1 MWQQAL
7 LMVVAMA
14 NSDGGSVI
22 VLKSIYLHCTFFD
35 MPVDGHTSGLDST
48 WAGLIWS
55 PNSATVESVLKF
67 RYYF

>member
-48 WAGLIWS
+48 WAGLI
-55 PNSATVESVLKF
+55 
-67 RYYF
+67 